1 MTTPGLALPS
11 GRTGLVAAASAALG
25 AMLVLALVGA
35 VHIAGGTGAARGSS
49 GGERVYTA
57 PGHAFSI
64 AVPTGWSALRGDTLA
79 RVPGSPA
86 AVLRRSDGQGAVI
99 VRRIPALAGDLR
111 TVARQLTVELK
122 RRVPGFRLVRARLGR
137 VRAGGAFLYTFVRA
151 GGAAQSLAVT
161 TVRGATYRVDSIVA
175 AGLPDAAREAG
186 AAVGSFGP

>member
-1 MTTPGLALPS
+1 MTSSGLALPL
-11 GRTGLVAAASAALG
+11 GRTGVVAAASAAFG

-35 VHIAGGTGAARGSS
+35 VHLAGGTGSARATS
-49 GGERVYTA
+49 GGVHVYNA

-64 AVPTGWSALRGDTLA
+64 AVPSGWSALSGDALA
-79 RVPGSPA
+79 RVPGAPA

-99 VRRIPALAGDLR
+99 VRRIPAVTGDLR
-111 TVARQLTVELK
+111 TVARDLTVELK
-122 RRVPGFRLVRARLGR
+122 RRVPGFRLVSARLGR

-175 AGLPDAAREAG
+175 AGLPDAARQAG

>member
-1 MTTPGLALPS
+1 V
-11 GRTGLVAAASAALG
+11 VAAASAAFG

-35 VHIAGGTGAARGSS
+35 THLAGGTSASHGGWGGA
-49 GGERVYTA
+49 RVYTA

-64 AVPTGWSALRGDTLA
+64 AVPAGWSALSGDALM

-99 VRRIPALAGDLR
+99 VRRIPAIAGDLR

-122 RRVPGFRLVRARLGR
+122 RRVPGFRLVSARLGH
-137 VRAGGAFLYTFVRA
+137 VRAGGAFLYTFVR
-151 GGAAQSLAVT
+151 GNGAAQSLSVT
-161 TVRGATYRVDSIVA
+161 TVRGATYRIDSIVA
-175 AGLPDAAREAG
+175 AGLPDAARQAG